1 MVHLMKGHQKVRM
14 YDRSVLLKEMS
25 EGKGEVLEVT
35 KRSEKTS
42 LELSLPHFEP
52 LIRAQIYYSLTHFIY
67 NTSEMFE
74 QSPSLFT
81 LQNTR
86 MSRTRYTKRRQ
97 AFYIIKEYT
106 VHWKTRDVFSLLF
119 QKGNYSIQ
127 SPILALLLVPS
138 VLVDLS
144 SIHLTFYYLIS
155 NGIIRGRVGTECLSS
170 IVV

>member
-25 EGKGEVLEVT
+25 EGKGVVLEVT
-35 KRSEKTS
+35 KRSKKTS

-81 LQNTR
+81 L
-86 MSRTRYTKRRQ
+86 
-97 AFYIIKEYT
+97 
-106 VHWKTRDVFSLLF
+106 
-119 QKGNYSIQ
+119 
-127 SPILALLLVPS
+127 
-138 VLVDLS
+138 
-144 SIHLTFYYLIS
+144 
-155 NGIIRGRVGTECLSS
+155 
-170 IVV
+170 